1 MGKSKI
7 YDVIII
13 GAGASGLACA
23 EKLIEA
29 GLDVLVLEARNRVGG
44 RAHTLHTTP
53 NAEPIELGAE
63 FIHGAPKSTLDYMKS
78 FDLGFYD
85 VSEERYLLKNSK
97 LERISDFYGHLGKI
111 MRKLSQDPKK
121 DRPIREF
128 IKSHKSIQDP
138 WKKLFASFVEGFHG
152 ADLNLMG
159 ENGLADTEETDD
171 DTINEAS
178 LFRPVLGYTTL
189 FEKLSYR
196 LKEHGALR
204 FNMNVRE
211 IIWSQGQAEIQVSTA
226 AGDEIFHARKVV
238 VSVPVGVLKSEHFKI
253 SPFPKS
259 LQPIL
264 DHIEMGHVQ
273 KLIFRFQNRFWE
285 DVIKKP
291 ISFVLA
297 GPDTYFPTWWTMLP
311 MRSFHLVAWQGG
323 PKAFEMSLW
332 SQEDRIKKALQT
344 LSQWTQK
351 PMSYLMEQMQSCDC
365 HDWTLDP
372 FAQGAYSYVKTG
384 GQVHAT
390 QFSRPIKNT
399 LYFAGEATRTG
410 STRATVSGALDAGI
424 RAALQ
429 ILKDV
434 ALTNKSRPS
443 HVPQASR
450 EIHI

>member
-1 MGKSKI
+1 MGKSKV
-7 YDVIII
+7 YDVIVI

-23 EKLIEA
+23 DKLIQA
-29 GLDVLVLEARNRVGG
+29 GLDTLVLEGRNRVGG

-63 FIHGAPKSTLDYMKS
+63 FIHGAPRSTLDYMKS
-78 FDLGFYD
+78 FDLSFYD
-85 VSEERYLLKNSK
+85 VSEERYLLKDST
-97 LERISDFYGHLGKI
+97 LEKIPDFFGHLGKI
-111 MRKLSQDPKK
+111 MKKLTQDPKK
-121 DRPIREF
+121 DRTIQEF
-128 IKSHKSIQDP
+128 IKSHKSIKEP

-152 ADLNLMG
+152 ADLNRMG

-171 DTINEAS
+171 DSINETS
-178 LFRPVLGYTTL
+178 LFRPVFGYATL

-211 IIWSQGQAEIQVSTA
+211 IRWTPGKAEILVSTA
-226 AGDEIFHARKVV
+226 TGDEIFHARKVV
-238 VSVPVGVLKSEHFKI
+238 ISVPLGVLKSEHFKLN
-253 SPFPKS
+253 PFPKH
-259 LQPIL
+259 LTPVFE
-264 DHIEMGHVQ
+264 HIEMGHVQ
-273 KLIFRFQNRFWE
+273 KLVFRFQNRFWE
-285 DVIKKP
+285 DVCKKP
-291 ISFVLA
+291 VAFVHA

-323 PKAFEMSLW
+323 PKALEMSLW

-351 PMSYLMEQMQSCDC
+351 PMSYLMKEMQSCDA

-372 FAQGAYSYVKTG
+372 FSQGAYSYVKTG
-384 GQVHAT
+384 GQVYASH
-390 QFSRPIKNT
+390 FSRPVKST

-410 STRATVSGALDAGI
+410 STRGTVSGALDSGK

-429 ILKDV
+429 ILKDLS
-434 ALTNKSRPS
+434 ARNSQSSFHPELSSYR
-443 HVPQASR
+443 
-450 EIHI
+450 